1 MMEEDPDFKEE
12 FTRLFSNIDIPEAD
26 EYTPD
31 VLEDTYLNMQVAL
44 PKDGDSSQFSR
55 LSERLRDTNGF
66 PIGTANDNPLL
77 DSRIYEVE
85 YLDGHK
91 AALSA
96 NTIATNMFAQI
107 DEEGNRFVLLDSIID
122 HRTDGSELTSENA
135 FITSKNGGRRKRETT
150 KGWEIL
156 LQWKDGSTIWEALK
170 DIKECYP
177 LQMADYAIE
186 NGISNKLAFSWWV
199 PHVVKKRNRII
210 SKLKSK
216 YWVRTHKFGLK
227 VPKRVEDAIRIDKEN
242 GNHLWW
248 EAICKE
254 MRNVRAAFEVL
265 EGSEKEIPPGY
276 QKIDCH
282 LIFDVNMGENF
293 RRKACMVAGGH
304 VTDVPHS
311 LTYSSVVS
319 RDSVRIAFTIAAL
332 NGLEVLGCNIQNAYL
347 TDPTREKV

>member
-1 MMEEDPDFKEE
+1 
-12 FTRLFSNIDIPEAD
+12 
-26 EYTPD
+26 
-31 VLEDTYLNMQVAL
+31 
-44 PKDGDSSQFSR
+44 
-55 LSERLRDTNGF
+55 
-66 PIGTANDNPLL
+66 
-77 DSRIYEVE
+77 
-85 YLDGHK
+85 
-91 AALSA
+91 
-96 NTIATNMFAQI
+96 
-107 DEEGNRFVLLDSIID
+107 
-122 HRTDGSELTSENA
+122 
-135 FITSKNGGRRKRETT
+135 
-150 KGWEIL
+150 
-156 LQWKDGSTIWEALK
+156 
-170 DIKECYP
+170 
-177 LQMADYAIE
+177 MADYAIE